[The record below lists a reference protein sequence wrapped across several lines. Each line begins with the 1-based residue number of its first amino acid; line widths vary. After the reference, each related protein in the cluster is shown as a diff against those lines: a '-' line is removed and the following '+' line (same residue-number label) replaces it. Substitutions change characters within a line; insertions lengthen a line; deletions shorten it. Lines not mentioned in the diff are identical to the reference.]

1 MVELMNDKE
10 VYKEETFQ
18 NFKLIGCFKKR
29 ITEITDNY
37 DFLVYCVEVKQETKS
52 DISFKEEISIEDVVA
67 FNRATEL
74 IEKDKN
80 LIKEDRNLNHIDN
93 LEFAMREYTFS
104 KAKEKIE
111 LKKYINGERI
121 IFEPEVVEWL
131 YEVQKILSER
141 LKNKDK

>member
-1 MVELMNDKE
+1 MNDKG

-74 IEKDKN
+74 IERDKN
-80 LIKEDRNLNHIDN
+80 LIKEDKNLNHIDN

-121 IFEPEVVEWL
+121 IFEPEVVVWL
-131 YEVQKILSER
+131 YEVQKMLSER
-141 LKNKDK
+141 LKNKNK

>member
-1 MVELMNDKE
+1 MNDKE